1 MDDEDDE
8 WRHDDQYRSRT
19 GPTRLFGFNDHPE
32 IRIQADEEI
41 LPQYVLHLYDST
53 YLIFPI
59 KEGLFISRGILIE
72 IADNGTFDVKKIE
85 GPPEKIMR
93 PGVSVQDSDLNDIK
107 VLLLGGNEAK
117 QCYCLDIEKS

>member
-1 MDDEDDE
+1 
-8 WRHDDQYRSRT
+8 
-19 GPTRLFGFNDHPE
+19 
-32 IRIQADEEI
+32 
-41 LPQYVLHLYDST
+41 VLHLYGST

-93 PGVSVQDSDLNDIK
+93 PGVSVQDSDLNEIK

-117 QCYCLDIEKS
+117 